1 MTASYDLGYDRIILT
16 YTGGVMGRGAILA
29 AISAAI
35 GALLLGCGGSDDLSK
50 AEFVAQANTICK
62 KGRNEASKKAQGG
75 PGEDITLAVAALLNK
90 EANEI
95 GALEGP
101 SDDDAQIEAIVSGA
115 RKAADEMEA
124 KGDYGKAEA
133 PLEEAEKLADGYGLD
148 ECLLN

>member
-1 MTASYDLGYDRIILT
+1 
-16 YTGGVMGRGAILA
+16 MGRGAILA
-29 AISAAI
+29 AIGAAI
-35 GALLLGCGGSDDLSK
+35 GALLLGCGSGDELSK
-50 AEFVAQANTICK
+50 ADFVAQANTICK
-62 KGRNEASKKAQGG
+62 KARNDASKKSQSG

-124 KGDYGKAEA
+124 KGDFGKAEG
-133 PLEEAEKLADGYGLD
+133 PLEDAEKLADGYELD
-148 ECLLN
+148 ECLVN